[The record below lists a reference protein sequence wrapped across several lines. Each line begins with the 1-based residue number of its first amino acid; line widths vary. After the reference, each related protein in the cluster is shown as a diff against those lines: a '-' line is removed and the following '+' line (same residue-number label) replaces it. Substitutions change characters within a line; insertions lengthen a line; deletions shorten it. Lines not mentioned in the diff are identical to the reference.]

1 MWWLM
6 GSLALA
12 GGYTHVAEDSDVL
25 RLELA
30 SRTLSHPEHG
40 DVTLV
45 GVAHIADASFYASTQ
60 ERLDRAEVVLFEGVK
75 DADETDADPALH
87 DAYSDLASAL
97 GLAFQQDEIAYD
109 RPNWHNSDLSVQEL
123 TEGMTAKG
131 QDPGPVLDLLNGGR
145 ELRKMGKLSA
155 KAEKSALVRAMARV
169 MLVESL
175 PRAEGM
181 MATAL
186 GDEMYEWLVIERNDA
201 VYGDLIEQRDA
212 AISVLYGAGHLMEL
226 EERLIS
232 DGYTVADEVWTP
244 AITVDPEGEEISP
257 KVVALVRKKVV
268 RKLDKMG
275 G

>member
-6 GSLALA
+6 ASLAVA
-12 GGYTHVAEDSDVL
+12 GGYTRVSEDSDVL

-45 GVAHIADASFYASTQ
+45 GVAHIADAAFYADTQ
-60 ERLDRAEVVLFEGVK
+60 GRLDQAEVVLYEGVK
-75 DADETDADPALH
+75 DADATGDDPALH
-87 DAYSDLASAL
+87 EAYAGLASAL

-109 RPNWHNSDLSVQEL
+109 RDNWHNSDLSVQEL

-155 KAEKSALVRAMARV
+155 KAEKSALVRAMARI

-175 PRAEGM
+175 PRAEGV
-181 MATAL
+181 MASAL
-186 GDEMYEWLVIERNDA
+186 GDEMYEWLVVERNDA
-201 VYGDLIEQRDA
+201 VYVDLIEQRDA
-212 AISVLYGAGHLMEL
+212 AVSVLYGAGHLMEL
-226 EERLIS
+226 EGRLIA

-244 AITVDPEGEEISP
+244 AITVDPQAEGVSP
-257 KVVALVRKKVV
+257 KVVELVRKKVV